1 MTSIRL
7 ISRYS
12 GSADGNSD
20 YVDYWFAPLSV
31 DQGNYANLDGATV
44 VGDQLQ
50 LSGWHA
56 SNQASGKAYHYI
68 IILNNGRE
76 VGRRLVSA
84 GTNRPD
90 VANVYGHI
98 AGAGR
103 SGFSVNFDLAALNFN
118 QRLQVLSRYTDDPA
132 GNGNAV
138 DYWFTPLTDGQY
150 SNQAYLDNFTVSNGQ
165 LRIAGWHA
173 NGVSRFEQHHFI
185 ILFDATANRQVESY
199 LVTAA
204 ARPDVQRAYPGV
216 ANAGQSG
223 FELTLNLAELNLIPG
238 HRYLVVSRYS
248 SSASG
253 NGNGNGSQFT
263 DYWFAPQELLSGQEA
278 GYVDQHLLQQAN
290 DQAKLT
296 VAGWRVT
303 NLARGY
309 HTLILFDNTR
319 GRELTRQTVADSPV
333 GISRPDISRLYGRQ
347 YLNAAT
353 AGFTATLVLPVGW
366 PRGNDYTLISRYSP
380 TADANV
386 NYVDVPIHLG
396 VIQEKL

>member
-1 MTSIRL
+1 M
-7 ISRYS
+7 
-12 GSADGNSD
+12 
-20 YVDYWFAPLSV
+20 
-31 DQGNYANLDGATV
+31 
-44 VGDQLQ
+44 
-50 LSGWHA
+50 
-56 SNQASGKAYHYI
+56 
-68 IILNNGRE
+68 NNGRE

-278 GYVDQHLLQQAN
+278 GYVDQRVLRQAN

-319 GRELTRQTVADSPV
+319 GRELTRQTIADSPA

-353 AGFTATLVLPVGW
+353 AGFTATLVLPAGW
-366 PRGNDYTLISRYSP
+366 PRGDDYTLISRYSP

-396 VIQEKL
+396 VIQGKL